1 VSPFRRRLAACICV
15 LGFAAAGAG
24 SLAGCGTARDVR
36 DRITGN
42 ETPRATRTA
51 EPTRTPTPS
60 PSPTATP
67 TPALPANPLD
77 LHRWSS
83 LPVHYCVD
91 TSDAGF
97 VNDADFASLVARA
110 FAAWGVPVVDD
121 GTCRAGNVN
130 GDKVNEIGFGT
141 PTNQPPPGS
150 HVAEAGET
158 STTYSECTS
167 GCTPDDRVR
176 LVEADIVIE
185 SEPPRQF
192 RTRDCL
198 YSTLLHETGHFL
210 GLEHLPTP
218 AVMAAETSDCPTE
231 LTAAD
236 RAALLMRYGQRAM
249 PQ

>member
-1 VSPFRRRLAACICV
+1 MTALRLRLFRWIFVLVFGAMAA
-15 LGFAAAGAG
+15 
-24 SLAGCGTARDVR
+24 SLAGCGAARDVR
-36 DRITGN
+36 ERISGN
-42 ETPRATRTA
+42 ATPR
-51 EPTRTPTPS
+51 PTRTREPTHTPTV
-60 PSPTATP
+60 PPPPTATP
-67 TPALPANPLD
+67 TALLPANPLD
-77 LHRWSS
+77 LNRWDS

-91 TSDAGF
+91 ATETGF
-97 VNDADFASLVARA
+97 ATGSDFASLVARA
-110 FAAWGVPVVDD
+110 FAAWGVPVADD
-121 GTCRAGNVN
+121 GACAGRSVN
-130 GDKVNEIGFGT
+130 GDKMNEIGFGT
-141 PTNQPPPGS
+141 PTNVPPAGS
-150 HVAEAGET
+150 HVTEAGET

-167 GCTPDDRVR
+167 GCTPGDRVK

-210 GLEHLPTP
+210 GLEHLPAP

-236 RAALLMRYGQRAM
+236 RGALLMRYGARAM